1 MRNEDSSAAVR
12 GSGFSDG
19 LGATVPKR
27 DSTSL
32 WGNLLMAHVWG
43 AATWVR
49 PGWLPASLALVS
61 LVIAGLIMYEDRIT
75 AAIAL
80 RADRESA

>member
-1 MRNEDSSAAVR
+1 MDIDALIPAA
-12 GSGFSDG
+12 
-19 LGATVPKR
+19 PKR
-27 DSTSL
+27 DNHAL
-32 WGNLLMAHVWG
+32 WASLLMVHVWC

-49 PGWLPASLALVS
+49 PGWLPALLALVS
-61 LVIAGLIMYEDRIT
+61 LVIAGLIMYEDRIA